1 VSPSVEA
8 PDDNTLLVHVVPDTR
23 ARAATKTG
31 PDRGGRS
38 HIFDLPDLLSPAASG
53 LMSFLGGYDVN
64 AIIRWLG
71 RSAIILLALHAI
83 DRPAG
88 AQTWPERPVRLLV
101 PLGPGSGADVT
112 ARLLADRLSQR
123 WHQPAVVE
131 NRPGAD
137 GIVGITA
144 FLVGANDHTL
154 LFTSTGAFTSHPFLY
169 ENLPYDQNDLIPVA
183 RVTNTVLSVSVPA
196 SLSAASLKELLTM
209 VRGQQRSFYWS
220 SVTGATDVVFS
231 GFLKEEG
238 LGMVRVPYRQPGQ
251 AVSDLAAGRI
261 DVLVSAVVTVR
272 AQMTSGAV
280 RLLALLNHERAPAVP
295 DVPTAAEAGYPNLA
309 FDGLAGLFTTR
320 ILPVPLRER
329 IAGDVKAVMDDAQIA
344 AKIAATGQIV
354 SFGAP
359 DEFAASI
366 AAQRAQFA
374 AIGKALNL
382 KPQPL
387 PGK

>member
-1 VSPSVEA
+1 MNAIKRWLRRSAMVLVA
-8 PDDNTLLVHVVPDTR
+8 LLLAAGV
-23 ARAATKTG
+23 ARAQA
-31 PDRGGRS
+31 
-38 HIFDLPDLLSPAASG
+38 
-53 LMSFLGGYDVN
+53 
-64 AIIRWLG
+64 
-71 RSAIILLALHAI
+71 
-83 DRPAG
+83 
-88 AQTWPERPVRLLV
+88 WPERPVRLLV

-123 WHQPAVVE
+123 WHQPVVVE

-154 LFTSTGAFTSHPFLY
+154 LFTATGAFTSHPFLY
-169 ENLPYDQNDLIPVA
+169 ENLPYDQNDLLPVA
-183 RVTNTVLSVSVPA
+183 RVTNTVISVSVPA
-196 SLSAASLKELLTM
+196 SLGVTSLKELMAM

-231 GFLKEEG
+231 GFLKDEG
-238 LGMVRVPYRQPGQ
+238 VGMVRVPYRQPGQ

-272 AQMTSGAV
+272 AQVTSGAV

-295 DVPTAAEAGYPNLA
+295 EVPTAAEAGFPNLA

-320 ILPVPLRER
+320 LLPIPLRER
-329 IAGDVKAVMDDAQIA
+329 IAADVRAITDDADIA
-344 AKIAATGQIV
+344 AKISATGQIV
-354 SFGAP
+354 SFGGP

-374 AIGKALNL
+374 AIGKALDL

-387 PGK
+387 PAH

>member
-1 VSPSVEA
+1 
-8 PDDNTLLVHVVPDTR
+8 
-23 ARAATKTG
+23 
-31 PDRGGRS
+31 
-38 HIFDLPDLLSPAASG
+38 
-53 LMSFLGGYDVN
+53 MN
-64 AIIRWLG
+64 AIKRWLRRG
-71 RSAIILLALHAI
+71 AMILVVLPLLAA
-83 DRPAG
+83 PAQ
-88 AQTWPERPVRLLV
+88 AQAWPERPVRLLV

-123 WHQPAVVE
+123 WHQPVVVE

-169 ENLPYDQNDLIPVA
+169 ENLPYDQNDLVPVA
-183 RVTNTVLSVSVPA
+183 RVTNTVLSVAVPT
-196 SLSAASLKELLTM
+196 SLGATSLEELMAM
-209 VRGQQRSFYWS
+209 VRAGQRPFYWS

-231 GFLKEEG
+231 GFLKDEG
-238 LGMVRVPYRQPGQ
+238 VGMVRVPYRQPGQ

-272 AQMTSGAV
+272 AQVTTGAV

-295 DVPTAAEAGYPNLA
+295 DVPTAAEAGCPNLA

-320 ILPVPLRER
+320 VLPVPLRER
-329 IAGDVKAVMDDAQIA
+329 IAGDVRAVMADADIA

-354 SFGAP
+354 SFGSP
-359 DEFAASI
+359 DEFAGSI

-374 AIGKALNL
+374 AIGKALDL

-387 PGK
+387 PAH

>member
-1 VSPSVEA
+1 
-8 PDDNTLLVHVVPDTR
+8 
-23 ARAATKTG
+23 
-31 PDRGGRS
+31 
-38 HIFDLPDLLSPAASG
+38 
-53 LMSFLGGYDVN
+53 MN
-64 AIIRWLG
+64 AIKRWSCRTAMVLV
-71 RSAIILLALHAI
+71 ALLLAGSVV
-83 DRPAG
+83 R
-88 AQTWPERPVRLLV
+88 AQAWPERPVRLLV

-123 WHQPAVVE
+123 WHQPVVVE

-144 FLVGANDHTL
+144 FLLGASDHTL
-154 LFTSTGAFTSHPFLY
+154 LFTASGAFTSHPFLY
-169 ENLPYDQNDLIPVA
+169 ENLPYDQNDLLPVA
-183 RVTNTVLSVSVPA
+183 RVTNTVISVSVPA
-196 SLSAASLKELLTM
+196 SLGVTSLQELMAM
-209 VRGQQRSFYWS
+209 VRAQPRSFYWS

-231 GFLKEEG
+231 GFLKDEG
-238 LGMVRVPYRQPGQ
+238 VGMVRVPYRQPGQ
-251 AVSDLAAGRI
+251 AVGDLAAGRI

-272 AQMTSGAV
+272 AQVTSGAV

-295 DVPTAAEAGYPNLA
+295 EVPTAAEAGFPNLA

-320 ILPVPLRER
+320 LLPMPLRER
-329 IAGDVKAVMDDAQIA
+329 IAGDVRAVMDDADIA

-354 SFGAP
+354 SFGGP

-374 AIGKALNL
+374 AIGKALDL

-387 PGK
+387 PAH

>member
-1 VSPSVEA
+1 MNAIKRWLRRSAMVLVA
-8 PDDNTLLVHVVPDTR
+8 LLLAAGV
-23 ARAATKTG
+23 ARAQA
-31 PDRGGRS
+31 
-38 HIFDLPDLLSPAASG
+38 
-53 LMSFLGGYDVN
+53 
-64 AIIRWLG
+64 
-71 RSAIILLALHAI
+71 
-83 DRPAG
+83 
-88 AQTWPERPVRLLV
+88 WPERPVRLLV

-123 WHQPAVVE
+123 WHQPVVVE

-154 LFTSTGAFTSHPFLY
+154 LFTATGAFTSHPFLY
-169 ENLPYDQNDLIPVA
+169 ENLPYDQHDLLPVA
-183 RVTNTVLSVSVPA
+183 RVTNTVISVSVPA
-196 SLSAASLKELLTM
+196 SLGVTSLKELMAM

-231 GFLKEEG
+231 GFLKDEG
-238 LGMVRVPYRQPGQ
+238 VGMVRVPYRQPGQ

-272 AQMTSGAV
+272 AQVTSGAV

-295 DVPTAAEAGYPNLA
+295 EVPTAAEAGFPNLA

-320 ILPVPLRER
+320 LLPMPLRER
-329 IAGDVKAVMDDAQIA
+329 IAGDVRAVMDDADIA

-354 SFGAP
+354 SFGGP
-359 DEFAASI
+359 DDFAASI

-374 AIGKALNL
+374 AIGKALDL

-387 PGK
+387 PAH

>member
-1 VSPSVEA
+1 
-8 PDDNTLLVHVVPDTR
+8 
-23 ARAATKTG
+23 
-31 PDRGGRS
+31 
-38 HIFDLPDLLSPAASG
+38 
-53 LMSFLGGYDVN
+53 MN
-64 AIIRWLG
+64 AIKRWLHG
-71 RSAIILLALHAI
+71 GAAVLLAIHVLGL
-83 DRPAG
+83 PAG
-88 AQTWPERPVRLLV
+88 AQTWPERSVRLMV

-123 WHQPAVVE
+123 WHQPVVVE

-144 FLVGANDHTL
+144 FLVGTNDHTL
-154 LFTSTGAFTSHPFLY
+154 LFTATGAFTSHPFLY
-169 ENLPYDQNDLIPVA
+169 ENLPYNQNDLVPVA
-183 RVTNTVLSVSVPA
+183 RVTNTVLSVSVPT
-196 SLSAASLKELLTM
+196 SLGATSLKALMAM
-209 VRGQQRSFYWS
+209 VRAQQRPFYWS

-231 GFLKEEG
+231 GFLKDEG
-238 LGMVRVPYRQPGQ
+238 TSMVRVPYRQPGQ
-251 AVSDLAAGRI
+251 AVGDLSAGRI

-272 AQMTSGAV
+272 AQVTAGTV

-320 ILPVPLRER
+320 VLAAPLRER
-329 IAGDVKAVMDDAQIA
+329 IASDVRAVLDDADIA

-359 DEFAASI
+359 TEFAASI

-374 AIGKALNL
+374 AIGKALDL
-382 KPQPL
+382 KLQPL
-387 PGK
+387 PAH

>member
-1 VSPSVEA
+1 MNAIKRWLRRSAMVLVA
-8 PDDNTLLVHVVPDTR
+8 LLLAAGV
-23 ARAATKTG
+23 ARAQA
-31 PDRGGRS
+31 
-38 HIFDLPDLLSPAASG
+38 
-53 LMSFLGGYDVN
+53 
-64 AIIRWLG
+64 
-71 RSAIILLALHAI
+71 
-83 DRPAG
+83 
-88 AQTWPERPVRLLV
+88 WPERPVRLLV

-123 WHQPAVVE
+123 WHQPVVVE

-154 LFTSTGAFTSHPFLY
+154 LFTATGAFTSHPFLY
-169 ENLPYDQNDLIPVA
+169 ENLPYDQNDLLPVA
-183 RVTNTVLSVSVPA
+183 RVTNTVISVSVPA
-196 SLSAASLKELLTM
+196 SLGVTSLKQLMAM

-231 GFLKEEG
+231 GFLKDEG
-238 LGMVRVPYRQPGQ
+238 VGMVRVPYRQPGQ

-272 AQMTSGAV
+272 AQVTSGAV

-295 DVPTAAEAGYPNLA
+295 EVPTAAEAGFPNLA

-320 ILPVPLRER
+320 LLPMPLRER
-329 IAGDVKAVMDDAQIA
+329 IAGDVRAVMDDADIA

-354 SFGAP
+354 SFGGP
-359 DEFAASI
+359 DDFAASI

-374 AIGKALNL
+374 AIGKALDL

-387 PGK
+387 PAH

>member
-1 VSPSVEA
+1 MNAITRWLRSGTTILA
-8 PDDNTLLVHVVPDTR
+8 ALLVLAGP
-23 ARAATKTG
+23 ARGQA
-31 PDRGGRS
+31 
-38 HIFDLPDLLSPAASG
+38 
-53 LMSFLGGYDVN
+53 
-64 AIIRWLG
+64 
-71 RSAIILLALHAI
+71 
-83 DRPAG
+83 
-88 AQTWPERPVRLLV
+88 WPERPVRLLV

-123 WHQPAVVE
+123 WHQPVVVE

-144 FLVGANDHTL
+144 FLVAANDHTL
-154 LFTSTGAFTSHPFLY
+154 LYTATGAFTSHPFLY

-183 RVTNTVLSVSVPA
+183 RVTNTVISVAVPA
-196 SLSAASLKELLTM
+196 SLGAASLKELMGM
-209 VRGQQRSFYWS
+209 VRGGQRPFYWS

-231 GFLKEEG
+231 GFLKDEG
-238 LGMVRVPYRQPGQ
+238 VGMVRVPYRQPGQ

-272 AQMTSGAV
+272 AQVSTGAV

-320 ILPVPLRER
+320 VLALPVRER
-329 IAGDVKAVMDDAQIA
+329 IAGDVRAVMDDAEIA

-354 SFGAP
+354 SFGGP

-374 AIGKALNL
+374 AIGKALDL

-387 PGK
+387 PAH

>member
-1 VSPSVEA
+1 
-8 PDDNTLLVHVVPDTR
+8 
-23 ARAATKTG
+23 
-31 PDRGGRS
+31 
-38 HIFDLPDLLSPAASG
+38 
-53 LMSFLGGYDVN
+53 MN
-64 AIIRWLG
+64 AIKRWLCG
-71 RSAIILLALHAI
+71 GAAILLAIHLLGSAA
-83 DRPAG
+83 R
-88 AQTWPERPVRLLV
+88 AQTWPERPIRLLV

-123 WHQPAVVE
+123 WHQPVVVE

-154 LFTSTGAFTSHPFLY
+154 LFTATGAFTSHPFLY
-169 ENLPYDQNDLIPVA
+169 ENLPYDQNDLVPVA
-183 RVTNTVLSVSVPA
+183 RVTNTVISVAVPVTLGA
-196 SLSAASLKELLTM
+196 TSLQELM
-209 VRGQQRSFYWS
+209 AQMRAQQRPFYWS
-220 SVTGATDVVFS
+220 SVTGATDLVFS
-231 GFLKEEG
+231 GFLKDEG
-238 LGMVRVPYRQPGQ
+238 TAMVRVPYRQPGQ
-251 AVSDLAAGRI
+251 AVSDLSAGRI

-272 AQMTSGAV
+272 AQVTAGTV

-295 DVPTAAEAGYPNLA
+295 DVPTAAEAGFPNLA

-320 ILPVPLRER
+320 VLAVPLRER
-329 IAGDVKAVMDDAQIA
+329 IAGDVRAVLDDADIA

-359 DEFAASI
+359 ADFAASI

-374 AIGKALNL
+374 AIGKALDV

-387 PGK
+387 PAH

>member
-1 VSPSVEA
+1 MNAIKRWLRRSAMVLVA
-8 PDDNTLLVHVVPDTR
+8 LLLAAGV
-23 ARAATKTG
+23 ARAQA
-31 PDRGGRS
+31 
-38 HIFDLPDLLSPAASG
+38 
-53 LMSFLGGYDVN
+53 
-64 AIIRWLG
+64 
-71 RSAIILLALHAI
+71 
-83 DRPAG
+83 
-88 AQTWPERPVRLLV
+88 WPERPVRLLV

-123 WHQPAVVE
+123 WHQPVVVE

-154 LFTSTGAFTSHPFLY
+154 LFTATGAFTSHPFLY
-169 ENLPYDQNDLIPVA
+169 ENLPYDQNDLLPVA
-183 RVTNTVLSVSVPA
+183 RVTNTVISVSVPA
-196 SLSAASLKELLTM
+196 SLGVTSLKELMAM

-231 GFLKEEG
+231 GFLKDEG
-238 LGMVRVPYRQPGQ
+238 VGMVRVPYRQPGQ

-272 AQMTSGAV
+272 AQVTSGAV

-295 DVPTAAEAGYPNLA
+295 EVPTAAEAGFPNLA

-320 ILPVPLRER
+320 LLPMPLRER
-329 IAGDVKAVMDDAQIA
+329 IAGDVRAVTDDADIA

-354 SFGAP
+354 SFGGP
-359 DEFAASI
+359 DDFAASI

-374 AIGKALNL
+374 AIGKALDL

-387 PGK
+387 PAH